1 MKKFVVVILI
11 LVMACMFNVAYA
23 QEESGETEQ
32 EEYIYEEI
40 LEEISGKL
48 DVLEE
53 IEEEINILVG
63 EEGILNILVGE
74 EGILDEIK
82 IKLDG
87 LSEGIEFLSSI
98 EDIEQIVEIKEWIK
112 NINAMLFWIVVVVI
126 PLVVFVVLGWILLR
140 SFF

>member
-1 MKKFVVVILI
+1 
-11 LVMACMFNVAYA
+11 MFNVAYA

-63 EEGILNILVGE
+63 EEGIL
-74 EGILDEIK
+74 DEIK
-82 IKLDG
+82 NKLDG

-126 PLVVFVVLGWILLR
+126 PLIVFVILGWIILR

>member
-1 MKKFVVVILI
+1 MDMKKFVIVIVI
-11 LVMACMFNVAYA
+11 MACMFNVAYA
-23 QEESGETEQ
+23 QEENGELEQ
-32 EEYIYEEI
+32 EVNIYEEV

-63 EEGILNILVGE
+63 EEGILE
-74 EGILDEIK
+74 EIK
-82 IKLDG
+82 MKMDA

-98 EDIEQIVEIKEWIK
+98 EDIEQVVEIKEWIK
-112 NINAMLFWIVVVVI
+112 NINVMLFWIVVVVI
-126 PLVVFVVLGWILLR
+126 PLVAFVILGWIILR

>member
-1 MKKFVVVILI
+1 MKKFVIVIIILI
-11 LVMACMFNVAYA
+11 MACMFNVAYA
-23 QEESGETEQ
+23 QEENGEQ
-32 EEYIYEEI
+32 EQEVYIYEEV

-53 IEEEINILVG
+53 IEEVINILVD
-63 EEGILNILVGE
+63 EG
-74 EGILDEIK
+74 GILDEIK

-98 EDIEQIVEIKEWIK
+98 EDIEQIVELKEWVK
-112 NINAMLFWIVVVVI
+112 NINVMLFWIVVVVI
-126 PLVVFVVLGWILLR
+126 PLIVFVILGWIILR

>member
-63 EEGILNILVGE
+63 EEGIL
-74 EGILDEIK
+74 DEIK

-126 PLVVFVVLGWILLR
+126 PLIVFVILGWIILR

>member
-1 MKKFVVVILI
+1 MKKLVVVIVI
-11 LVMACMFNVAYA
+11 MVCMFCMFNVAYA
-23 QEESGETEQ
+23 QEENGEQ
-32 EEYIYEEI
+32 EQDVYIYEEV

-48 DVLEE
+48 DMLEE

-63 EEGILNILVGE
+63 EEGILE
-74 EGILDEIK
+74 EIK
-82 IKLDG
+82 MKMDA

-112 NINAMLFWIVVVVI
+112 NINVMLFWIVVVVI
-126 PLVVFVVLGWILLR
+126 PLIVFVILGWIILR

>member
-11 LVMACMFNVAYA
+11 LVMVCMFNVVYA

-32 EEYIYEEI
+32 GEYIYEEI

-53 IEEEINILVG
+53 IEEEI
-63 EEGILNILVGE
+63 NILVGE

-126 PLVVFVVLGWILLR
+126 PLIVFVILGWIILR

>member
-63 EEGILNILVGE
+63 EEGIL
-74 EGILDEIK
+74 DEIK
-82 IKLDG
+82 NKLDG

-98 EDIEQIVEIKEWIK
+98 EDIEQIWKRLNLEIY
-112 NINAMLFWIVVVVI
+112 
-126 PLVVFVVLGWILLR
+126 LR
-140 SFF
+140 

>member
-11 LVMACMFNVAYA
+11 LIMACMFNVVYA
-23 QEESGETEQ
+23 QEENGEQ
-32 EEYIYEEI
+32 EQEVYIYEEI

-53 IEEEINILVG
+53 IKEDIDIL
-63 EEGILNILVGE
+63 ICE

-82 IKLDG
+82 MKMDV

-112 NINAMLFWIVVVVI
+112 NINVMLFWIVVVVI
-126 PLVVFVVLGWILLR
+126 PLIVFVIIGWIILR

>member
-63 EEGILNILVGE
+63 EEGIL
-74 EGILDEIK
+74 DEIK

-126 PLVVFVVLGWILLR
+126 PLVVFVTLGWIILR

>member
-11 LVMACMFNVAYA
+11 LVMVCMFNVVYA

-32 EEYIYEEI
+32 EEYIYEGI

-48 DVLEE
+48 DVLEK
-53 IEEEINILVG
+53 IEEEI
-63 EEGILNILVGE
+63 NILVGE

-126 PLVVFVVLGWILLR
+126 PLIVFVILGWIILR